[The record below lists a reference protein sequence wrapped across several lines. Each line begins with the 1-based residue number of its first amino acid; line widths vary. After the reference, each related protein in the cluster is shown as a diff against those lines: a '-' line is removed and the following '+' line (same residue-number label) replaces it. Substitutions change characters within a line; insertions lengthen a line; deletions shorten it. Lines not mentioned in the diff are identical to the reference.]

1 MIDSVTESAEHGGM
15 KEVRSN
21 TLVLM
26 AEKAQR
32 EQRRLTLK
40 RVAEETGIS
49 YYTLNAIAHD
59 TIREYPRAALASL
72 CQYFACDIG
81 DLLTVVDLPAAEQSG
96 GK

>member
-1 MIDSVTESAEHGGM
+1 MGGM

-26 AEKAQR
+26 AAKAQR

-40 RVAEETGIS
+40 RVADETGIS

-59 TIREYPRAALASL
+59 TIKEYPRAALAAL
-72 CQYFACDIG
+72 CEYFGCDIG
-81 DLLTVVDLPAAEQSG
+81 DLLTVVDLPAPAEAQ
-96 GK
+96 

>member
-1 MIDSVTESAEHGGM
+1 MIDSVTDTPQNEGM

-40 RVAEETGIS
+40 RVADETGIS

-59 TIREYPRAALASL
+59 TIREYPRAALSAL
-72 CQYFACDIG
+72 CDYFACDIG
-81 DLLTVVDLPAAEQSG
+81 DLLTIVDMEGHAA
-96 GK
+96 

>member
-1 MIDSVTESAEHGGM
+1 MGGM

-32 EQRRLTLK
+32 EQRRITLK
-40 RVAEETGIS
+40 KVADETGIS

-72 CQYFACDIG
+72 CGYFGCDIG
-81 DLLTVVDLPAAEQSG
+81 DLLTVVEVADKTEEA
-96 GK
+96 

>member
-1 MIDSVTESAEHGGM
+1 M

-26 AEKAQR
+26 AQKAQR

-40 RVAEETGIS
+40 RVADETGIS

-59 TIREYPRAALASL
+59 TIKEYPRTALAKL
-72 CQYFACDIG
+72 CSYFACDIG
-81 DLLTVVDLPAAEQSG
+81 DLLTIVEVPARESQP
-96 GK
+96 

>member
-1 MIDSVTESAEHGGM
+1 M

-26 AEKAQR
+26 AHKAQR

-40 RVAEETGIS
+40 KVSDETGIS

-59 TIREYPRAALASL
+59 TIREYPREALAKL
-72 CQYFACDIG
+72 CTYFTCDIG
-81 DLLTVVDLPAAEQSG
+81 DLLTVVDIPDAQ
-96 GK
+96 

>member
-1 MIDSVTESAEHGGM
+1 MGGM

-26 AEKAQR
+26 AAKAQR

-40 RVAEETGIS
+40 KVAEETGIS

-59 TIREYPRAALASL
+59 TIREYPRMALAALCS
-72 CQYFACDIG
+72 YFSCDIG
-81 DLLTVVDLPAAEQSG
+81 DLLTVVDIPDE
-96 GK
+96 KE